1 MAGKTSTT
9 ITLASNKSSHPI
21 TLLEFQQK
29 SIREL
34 KNVGPKYEDAFARMG
49 IFNLVQLLGYYPNRY
64 LDRSNESTIRTMES
78 GEEATV
84 LCRVLKVAE
93 PFRPRGR
100 KLWIVKVDMADDEG
114 TEFEVMFF
122 NQRWRSK
129 QLAEDMRLAIFGKLS
144 LRGGKYQISHPVVD
158 FVGDITG
165 RIVPLYPVPK
175 TERLYPHNFSNAI
188 AETLSRSRKRG
199 IADPLNLTIRKKYK
213 LISRHEA
220 LEGVHQPESFAEV
233 SRAKKRLAFDE
244 LLCMQLELLG
254 RKKEMEKLKGVSH
267 KTPSGK
273 FELAEKFIRGLPY
286 SLTGSQLRVIR
297 EIQEDLQK
305 DAPMHRLLQ
314 GDVGSG
320 KTIVALLAILSA
332 IEAGHQAAFLV
343 PTEVLA
349 EQHYEVIRNLLHGI
363 EVEDSKRLG
372 ASRSLEVNLLTNRIT
387 GPQRKQ
393 LLSDLKF
400 GRADLAVGTSAL
412 IYEGVEFNSLGLVVV
427 DEQHRFGVN
436 QRALMRE
443 KSGKA
448 AVPDSLS
455 MTATPIPRTVA
466 MTIYGD
472 LDVSVLDELPPGR
485 LPIKTQLVADKE
497 ADEKMWEH
505 IRQLVAEGKQ
515 AYVVCPLIGE
525 ESPNGGE
532 ELSGEEL
539 DGDELDGEEMNQD
552 ARAGTEDGKPDNGW
566 SSAIRFSFEG
576 MENEAAP
583 SLKLDPTVSVVQ
595 VYKQLSENQL
605 KGLRLETMNGRMPF
619 EKKDQIMNDFRDGK
633 IDVLISTTVIE
644 VGVDVPNAVV
654 MAILGAYRFGI
665 AQLHQ
670 LRGRVGRSNLQSYCY
685 LVSDLSLERLDAVAS
700 TSDGFELA
708 EKDLEFRREGTI
720 MGNRQTGKSDLRAAS
735 LIKHRELV
743 PMARAEA
750 ENLLSQGPLNAANP
764 EWDAEVKFL
773 LGEQEK
779 TEYLMKS

>member
-1 MAGKTSTT
+1 M
-9 ITLASNKSSHPI
+9 
-21 TLLEFQQK
+21 
-29 SIREL
+29 
-34 KNVGPKYEDAFARMG
+34 D
-49 IFNLVQLLGYYPNRY
+49 IFNLAQLLGYYPSRY
-64 LDRSNESTIRTMES
+64 LDRSNESTIKTMES

-84 LCRVLKVAE
+84 LCTVLKVAE

-129 QLAEDMRLAIFGKLS
+129 QLTKDMHLAIFGKLS

-158 FVGDITG
+158 FIGNSTG
-165 RIVPLYPVPK
+165 KIVPLYPILK

-188 AETLSRSRKRG
+188 TEILSRSQKRG
-199 IADPLNLTIRKKYK
+199 IADPLDATIREKYK
-213 LISRHEA
+213 LVSRQKA

-233 SRAKKRLAFDE
+233 SIAKKRLAFDE

-297 EIQEDLQK
+297 EIQEDLKK

-320 KTIVALLAILSA
+320 KTILALLAILSA

-349 EQHYEVIRNLLHGI
+349 EQHYEVIRNLLRGI
-363 EVEDSKRLG
+363 EVEDSERLG
-372 ASRSLEVNLLTNRIT
+372 ARRSLEAHLLTNRIT

-436 QRALMRE
+436 QRALLRE

-472 LDVSVLDELPPGR
+472 LDVSILDELPPGR
-485 LPIKTQLVADKE
+485 LPVKTQLVSDKE
-497 ADEKMWEH
+497 DEEKMWKH

-515 AYVVCPLIGE
+515 AYIVCPLIGE
-525 ESPNGGE
+525 ESPNEGE

-539 DGDELDGEEMNQD
+539 DGDEMNQD
-552 ARAGTEDGKPDNGW
+552 VKTSTENGNSDTGW
-566 SSAIRFSFEG
+566 SSAIRFNFED
-576 MENEAAP
+576 MESQAA
-583 SLKLDPTVSVVQ
+583 SGLKLDPAVSVVQ

-619 EKKDQIMNDFRDGK
+619 EKKNQIMNDFREGK
-633 IDVLISTTVIE
+633 IDVLVSTTVIE
-644 VGVDVPNAVV
+644 VGVDVPNAAV
-654 MAILGAYRFGI
+654 MAIIGAYRFGI

-670 LRGRVGRSNLQSYCY
+670 LRGRVGRSNMQSYCY

-750 ENLLSQGPLNAANP
+750 ENLLSQGPLSAANP